1 MEGHEEFVLRG
12 AVKTL
17 IANNYPKIL
26 FESWP
31 ERCEKDGVPA
41 RALRASLFGF
51 LESLDYKVIQIN
63 GGTDDMFLAEH
74 A

>member
-17 IANNYPKIL
+17 EANNYPKIL

-31 ERCEKDGVPA
+31 ERYETDGVPA
-41 RALRASLFGF
+41 RDLRASLFAF
-51 LESLDYKVIQIN
+51 LGTLGYRVIQIN